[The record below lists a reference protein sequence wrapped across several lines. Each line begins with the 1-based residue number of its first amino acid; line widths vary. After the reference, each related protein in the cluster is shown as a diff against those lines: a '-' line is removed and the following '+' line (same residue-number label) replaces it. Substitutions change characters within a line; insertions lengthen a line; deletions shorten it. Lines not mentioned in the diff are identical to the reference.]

1 MFYCTDKTGY
11 EKPLLHMYERS
22 ICSNLSMLSSTHTRV
37 LHKSSWFIHC
47 FLKQVSQNL
56 PCHICP
62 FIFLSLNAFAS
73 SSGYL
78 RAKLAVRDVKHV
90 FLRRVFKEILILK
103 RVVISSIQLSL
114 HSQMTA
120 DTYPITVVRI
130 CSHIRSYICVK
141 QHASLLNTWNQS
153 R

>member
-11 EKPLLHMYERS
+11 EKLLLHMHERS
-22 ICSNLSMLSSTHTRV
+22 ICSNFSMLSSTHTRV
-37 LHKSSWFIHC
+37 LHKPRWFIHC
-47 FLKQVSQNL
+47 FLKQASQDL

-62 FIFLSLNAFAS
+62 FIFLSLNALAS

-78 RAKLAVRDVKHV
+78 RAKLSVKDVKHD
-90 FLRRVFKEILILK
+90 FIRRVFKEILILK
-103 RVVISSIQLSL
+103 RVVISSLQLSL

-120 DTYPITVVRI
+120 DTYPFTVVRM
-130 CSHIRSYICVK
+130 CSHIRSYIYVK
-141 QHASLLNTWNQS
+141 HHASLLNIWNHS